1 MMKYDWQDSFE
12 KNPLLKNSS
21 SYTLFALIFKR
32 KNMFYESTVTLPMK
46 RLKGLVVLIEKIE
59 PQLSEKNMSDADV
72 LALRL
77 APDMF
82 AFAKQ
87 IQIATDNAKGM
98 ASRMARVEAPKY
110 EDNESTLGEL
120 KARLEK
126 TIAYL
131 ETFTPEHFSE
141 ADTAE
146 ARFPYF
152 PGMKM
157 VGKGYVFTYGIPNF
171 MFHVVTA
178 YSILR
183 NAGFD
188 IGKADFMG
196 GQIEF
201 HPDAV

>member
-1 MMKYDWQDSFE
+1 
-12 KNPLLKNSS
+12 
-21 SYTLFALIFKR
+21 
-32 KNMFYESTVTLPMK
+32 MFYESTITLPMK
-46 RLKGLVVLIEKIE
+46 RLKGLIVLLEKIE
-59 PQLSEKNMSDADV
+59 PQVKEKNMSDADV

-82 AFAKQ
+82 PFAKQ
-87 IQIATDNAKGM
+87 IQVATDNAKGM
-98 ASRMARVEAPKY
+98 AARMAGVEIPKY
-110 EDNESTLGEL
+110 EDTESTLADL

-126 TIAYL
+126 TIAFL
-131 ETFTPEHFSE
+131 ETFTPEHFKD

-188 IGKADFMG
+188 IGKTDFMG
-196 GQIEF
+196 GQVDF
-201 HPDAV
+201 LPDNA

>member
-1 MMKYDWQDSFE
+1 
-12 KNPLLKNSS
+12 
-21 SYTLFALIFKR
+21 
-32 KNMFYESTVTLPMK
+32 MFYESTITLPLA
-46 RLKGLVVLIEKIE
+46 RLRGLVVLLETIE
-59 PQLSEKNMSDADV
+59 PQVKEKNMSDAEV

-82 AFAKQ
+82 PFGKQ

-110 EDNESTLGEL
+110 EDSESTLVEL
-120 KARLEK
+120 KDRLKK

-131 ETFTPEHFSE
+131 ESFTPDQFKD

-146 ARFPYF
+146 ARFSYF

-183 NAGFD
+183 NAGFT

-201 HPDAV
+201 HPDDVK

>member
-1 MMKYDWQDSFE
+1 
-12 KNPLLKNSS
+12 
-21 SYTLFALIFKR
+21 
-32 KNMFYESTVTLPMK
+32 MFYESTITLPLT
-46 RLKGLVVLIEKIE
+46 RLRGLVVLLEKIE
-59 PQLSEKNMSDADV
+59 PQVKEKNMSDADI

-82 AFAKQ
+82 PFGKQ
-87 IQIATDNAKGM
+87 IQISTDNAKWM
-98 ASRMARVEAPKY
+98 ASRMARKEAPKY
-110 EDNESTLGEL
+110 EDDESTLTEL
-120 KARLEK
+120 RTRLEK

-131 ETFTPEHFSE
+131 ETFTPEDFAD

-152 PGMKM
+152 PGVKM
-157 VGKGYVFTYGIPNF
+157 VGKGYVFTYAIPNF

-188 IGKADFMG
+188 VGKTDFMG
-196 GQIEF
+196 GQVEML
-201 HPDAV
+201 PDTV

>member
-1 MMKYDWQDSFE
+1 
-12 KNPLLKNSS
+12 
-21 SYTLFALIFKR
+21 
-32 KNMFYESTVTLPMK
+32 MFYESTITLPLT
-46 RLKGLVVLIEKIE
+46 RLRGLVVLLEKIE
-59 PQLSEKNMSDADV
+59 PQVKEKNMSDTDI

-82 AFAKQ
+82 PFAKQ

-98 ASRMARVEAPKY
+98 ASRMARKEAPKY
-110 EDNESTLGEL
+110 EDNESTLAEL
-120 KARLEK
+120 KSRLEK

-131 ETFTPEHFSE
+131 ETFTPEDFAD

-196 GQIEF
+196 GQAEMM
-201 HPDAV
+201 PDETL

>member
-1 MMKYDWQDSFE
+1 
-12 KNPLLKNSS
+12 
-21 SYTLFALIFKR
+21 
-32 KNMFYESTVTLPMK
+32 MFYDAVITLPK
-46 RLKGLVVLIEKIE
+46 ARLKGLLSLIEKIE
-59 PQLSEKNMSDADV
+59 SQVKEKNMIDAEV
-72 LALRL
+72 LNLRL

-82 AFAKQ
+82 SFAKQ

-98 ASRMARVEAPKY
+98 ASRLARVEAPKF
-110 EDNESTLGEL
+110 EDNETTLSDL
-120 KARLEK
+120 KNRLNK
-126 TIAYL
+126 TISYL
-131 ETFTPEHFSE
+131 ETFTSEHFKD

-201 HPDAV
+201 HPDTV

>member
-1 MMKYDWQDSFE
+1 
-12 KNPLLKNSS
+12 
-21 SYTLFALIFKR
+21 
-32 KNMFYESTVTLPMK
+32 MFYESTITLPLT
-46 RLKGLVVLIEKIE
+46 RLRWLVVLLEKIE
-59 PQLSEKNMSDADV
+59 PQVKEKNMSDTDI

-82 AFAKQ
+82 PFAKQ

-98 ASRMARVEAPKY
+98 ASRMARKEAPKY
-110 EDNESTLGEL
+110 EDNESTLAEL

-131 ETFTPEHFSE
+131 ETFTPEDFAD

-171 MFHVVTA
+171 MFHVVTT

-196 GQIEF
+196 GQAEML
-201 HPDAV
+201 PDGE

>member
-1 MMKYDWQDSFE
+1 
-12 KNPLLKNSS
+12 
-21 SYTLFALIFKR
+21 
-32 KNMFYESTVTLPMK
+32 MFYESTVTLPMK
-46 RLKGLVVLIEKIE
+46 RLKGLVALIEKIE
-59 PQLSEKNMSDADV
+59 PQLTEKNMSDADV

-82 AFAKQ
+82 PFAKQ

-98 ASRMARVEAPKY
+98 VSRMTRTEAPKY

-146 ARFPYF
+146 ARFP
-152 PGMKM
+152 
-157 VGKGYVFTYGIPNF
+157 
-171 MFHVVTA
+171 
-178 YSILR
+178 IL
-183 NAGFD
+183 
-188 IGKADFMG
+188 
-196 GQIEF
+196 
-201 HPDAV
+201 V

>member
-1 MMKYDWQDSFE
+1 
-12 KNPLLKNSS
+12 
-21 SYTLFALIFKR
+21 
-32 KNMFYESTVTLPMK
+32 MFYDAVITLPK
-46 RLKGLVVLIEKIE
+46 ARLNGL
-59 PQLSEKNMSDADV
+59 LSLLGKVATQAKDKNMSDADV
-72 LALRL
+72 LSLKL

-82 AFAKQ
+82 ALSKQ
-87 IQIATDNAKGM
+87 IQVATDNAKGM
-98 ASRMARVEAPKY
+98 ASRLTRTEAPKY
-110 EDNESTLGEL
+110 EDNEVTLADMM
-120 KARLEK
+120 ARLEK

-131 ETFTPEHFSE
+131 ETFTPEHFKD

-178 YSILR
+178 YAILR

-188 IGKADFMG
+188 IGKADFMA
-196 GQIEF
+196 GQVEF
-201 HPDAV
+201 HPDNA

>member
-1 MMKYDWQDSFE
+1 
-12 KNPLLKNSS
+12 
-21 SYTLFALIFKR
+21 
-32 KNMFYESTVTLPMK
+32 MFYESTIILPLT
-46 RLKGLVVLIEKIE
+46 RLRGLVVLLEKIE
-59 PQLSEKNMSDADV
+59 PQVKEKNMSDADI

-82 AFAKQ
+82 PFAKQ
-87 IQIATDNAKGM
+87 IQISIDNAKGM
-98 ASRMARVEAPKY
+98 ASRMSRKEAPKY
-110 EDNESTLGEL
+110 EDNESTLAEL

-131 ETFTPEHFSE
+131 ETFTPEDFAD

-183 NAGFD
+183 NA
-188 IGKADFMG
+188 
-196 GQIEF
+196 
-201 HPDAV
+201 

>member
-1 MMKYDWQDSFE
+1 
-12 KNPLLKNSS
+12 
-21 SYTLFALIFKR
+21 
-32 KNMFYESTVTLPMK
+32 MFYESTITLPLT
-46 RLKGLVVLIEKIE
+46 RLRGLVVLLEKIE
-59 PQLSEKNMSDADV
+59 PQAKEKNMSDADI

-82 AFAKQ
+82 AFGKQ
-87 IQIATDNAKGM
+87 IQISTDNAKGM
-98 ASRMARVEAPKY
+98 ASRMSRKEAPKY
-110 EDNESTLGEL
+110 EDNESTLAEL
-120 KARLEK
+120 RARLEK

-131 ETFTPEHFSE
+131 ETFTPEDFSD

-196 GQIEF
+196 GQAEML
-201 HPDAV
+201 PDGE